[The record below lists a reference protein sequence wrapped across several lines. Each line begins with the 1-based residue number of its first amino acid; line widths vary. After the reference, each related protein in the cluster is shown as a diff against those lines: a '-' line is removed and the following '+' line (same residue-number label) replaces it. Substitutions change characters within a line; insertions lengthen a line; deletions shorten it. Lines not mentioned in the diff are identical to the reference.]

1 MIELGPLT
9 FGQIAALNSQ
19 LERGICQ
26 HCGHAFF
33 HAGRASFCPKC
44 GQARHYYGFEWSR
57 LKELSRLGVCRSC
70 GLFVG
75 SRDGGQSCP
84 RCRSLNPVSI
94 RWPSRWFRIQL
105 G

>member
-1 MIELGPLT
+1 MIEVGPLT
-9 FGQIAALNSQ
+9 FGQIAAPNGQ

-33 HAGRASFCPKC
+33 HPGLSSFCSEC
-44 GQARHYYGFEWSR
+44 GAARQYYGFEWTR

-70 GLFVG
+70 GLFLG
-75 SRDGGQSCP
+75 SRDGGQPCP
-84 RCRSLNPVSI
+84 RCRIENCVGG
-94 RWPSRWFRIQL
+94 RWPLRWLRIQH